1 MRHPGAENPGNSCRS
16 SSGKPTAYEQA
27 GIKGANRGLNGAM
40 SRRLASI
47 IEVRK
52 LGNAILKLDLLFRDR
67 GRLFWILNIGGWTG
81 YTLTAW
87 LGALAHE
94 KPESY
99 FAVIAAT
106 AVTGIAV
113 TIPMRYLL
121 RWLWTRSLLMLASV
135 MLFSCYVTALG
146 WRWLQN
152 YLYYDWVKNDWQPEH
167 LMDYVSGVM
176 GSFYILLCWSGLY
189 FGIKYYRQ
197 LQEQTQQTLKATAAA
212 HQAQLKMLRYQ
223 LNPHFLFNTLNAIS
237 TLILDGAND
246 TANKAVSRLSD
257 FLRYTLDN
265 DPLSQVTLGSELG
278 AIDLYLEIEKVR
290 FGDRLIIEK
299 ALESPAEKALV
310 PSLILQPLIENA
322 IKYAISP
329 SEEGGTLKISARVQ
343 RGVLVMQ
350 ISDTGPGLGNGKSSH
365 KSSGV
370 GLKNTRERLQQLYG
384 DDQAFTLAPNE
395 PSGLIITINLPY
407 EEGNA

>member
-1 MRHPGAENPGNSCRS
+1 M
-16 SSGKPTAYEQA
+16 T
-27 GIKGANRGLNGAM
+27 
-40 SRRLASI
+40 
-47 IEVRK
+47 
-52 LGNAILKLDLLFRDR
+52 ILDIDYLIRDR
-67 GRLFWILNIGGWTG
+67 GRLFWVLNIGGWTG

-87 LGALAHE
+87 LGAFAHE

-106 AVTGIAV
+106 AVSGFLLTL
-113 TIPMRYLL
+113 PMRYLF
-121 RWLWTRSLLMLASV
+121 RVLWTRSLLTLATV
-135 MLFSCYVTALG
+135 ITLACYILGLG

-152 YLYYDWVKNDWQPEH
+152 ILYYDWVKSSWQPEH
-167 LMDYVSGVM
+167 LMDYVGGVM

-189 FGIKYYRQ
+189 FGIRYYQ
-197 LQEQTQQTLKATAAA
+197 TLQEQTEQTLKATSAA

-265 DPLSQVTLGSELG
+265 DPMSQVTLGSELD
-278 AIDLYLEIEKVR
+278 ALDLYLEIEKVR
-290 FGDRLIIEK
+290 FGDRLVIEK
-299 ALESPAEKALV
+299 QIESPAEKALV

-329 SEEGGTLKISARVQ
+329 SEEGGTLRISARVQ

-350 ISDTGPGLGNGKSSH
+350 VSDTGPGLGNCKSDH

-370 GLKNTRERLQQLYG
+370 GLKNTRERLLQLYG
-384 DDQAFTLAPNE
+384 DKQAFALAPNE
-395 PSGLIITINLPY
+395 PKGLAITINLPF
-407 EEGNA
+407 EEEDAESTDRR

>member
-1 MRHPGAENPGNSCRS
+1 MKFE
-16 SSGKPTAYEQA
+16 
-27 GIKGANRGLNGAM
+27 
-40 SRRLASI
+40 SI
-47 IEVRK
+47 
-52 LGNAILKLDLLFRDR
+52 FRDR
-67 GRLFWILNIGGWTG
+67 GRLFWILNISGWTG
-81 YTLTAW
+81 YTITAW

-106 AVTGIAV
+106 AVVGFAI

-121 RWLWTRSLLMLASV
+121 RWLWTRPPITLAGIMLI
-135 MLFSCYVTALG
+135 SCYAIALA

-152 YLYYDWVKNDWQPEH
+152 YLYYDWVKNSWQPEH
-167 LMDYVSGVM
+167 MMDYVSGVM

-189 FGIKYYRQ
+189 FGIKYYQQ
-197 LQEQTQQTLKATAAA
+197 LQEQTEQTLKATAAA

-246 TANKAVSRLSD
+246 TANRAVSRLSD

-265 DPLSQVTLGSELG
+265 DPMSRVSLGSELG

-290 FGDRLIIEK
+290 FGDRLVIEK
-299 ALESPAEKALV
+299 AIESPADKGLV

-329 SEEGGTLKISARVQ
+329 SEEGGTLRISARVQ
-343 RGVLVMQ
+343 RGVLVIQ
-350 ISDTGPGLGNGKSSH
+350 ISDTGPGLGKGSNGN

-384 DDQAFTLAPNE
+384 DEQAFTLAPNE
-395 PSGLIITINLPY
+395 PSGLTITINLPF
-407 EEGNA
+407 EDGDA

>member
-1 MRHPGAENPGNSCRS
+1 VKVG
-16 SSGKPTAYEQA
+16 
-27 GIKGANRGLNGAM
+27 
-40 SRRLASI
+40 RL
-47 IEVRK
+47 V
-52 LGNAILKLDLLFRDR
+52 RDR
-67 GRLFWILNIGGWTG
+67 GRLFWILNIAGWTG
-81 YTLTAW
+81 YTLAAW

-99 FAVIAAT
+99 FAVIS
-106 AVTGIAV
+106 AVAV
-113 TIPMRYLL
+113 AGLVISILL
-121 RWLWTRSLLMLASV
+121 RLIYRRLWGHSPLTLAIGMLVA
-135 MLFSCYVTALG
+135 CYVFSFG
-146 WRWLQN
+146 WQWLHN
-152 YLYYDWVKNDWQPEH
+152 VLYWDWVKNSWRPEH
-167 LMDYVSGVM
+167 LMDFVSGIL

-189 FGIKYYRQ
+189 FGIKYYLQ
-197 LQEQTQQTLKATAAA
+197 LQEQTEQTLKATSAA

-237 TLILDGAND
+237 TLILDGANE

-265 DPLSQVTLGSELG
+265 DPMSRVTLGSELS

-299 ALESPAEKALV
+299 SLEAKAQDALV

-322 IKYAISP
+322 IKYAITP
-329 SEEGGTLKISARVQ
+329 SEEGGTLRISARVQ
-343 RGVLVMQ
+343 HKTLVLQ
-350 ISDTGPGLGNGKSSH
+350 ISDSGPGLGNGNNGQ

-384 DDQAFTLAPNE
+384 DSQAFTLAPNE
-395 PSGLIITINLPY
+395 PRGLRITINIPY
-407 EEGNA
+407 EVDDD

>member
-1 MRHPGAENPGNSCRS
+1 MEFETLVRNRS
-16 SSGKPTAYEQA
+16 
-27 GIKGANRGLNGAM
+27 
-40 SRRLASI
+40 
-47 IEVRK
+47 
-52 LGNAILKLDLLFRDR
+52 
-67 GRLFWILNIGGWTG
+67 RLFWILNIGGWTG
-81 YTLTAW
+81 YAIAAW

-94 KPESY
+94 KPEAY

-106 AVTGIAV
+106 AVTGLLL
-113 TIPMRYLL
+113 TLPMRSLFHRLWSKSIIALSTTMLL
-121 RWLWTRSLLMLASV
+121 V
-135 MLFSCYVTALG
+135 CYVLALG

-152 YLYYDWVKNDWQPEH
+152 YLYYDWVKNSWHPDDIME
-167 LMDYVSGVM
+167 YVGGVM

-189 FGIKYYRQ
+189 FGIKYYQQ
-197 LQEQTQQTLKATAAA
+197 LQEQTEQTLKATAAA

-237 TLILDGAND
+237 TLILDGANA
-246 TANKAVSRLSD
+246 TANRAVSRLSD

-265 DPLSQVTLGSELG
+265 DPMSQVTLGSELG

-290 FGDRLIIEK
+290 FGDRLVIEK
-299 ALESPAEKALV
+299 SIESPAEKALV

-329 SEEGGTLKISARVQ
+329 SEEGGTLRISARVQ
-343 RGVLVMQ
+343 RGVLVLQ
-350 ISDTGPGLGNGKSSH
+350 ISDTGPGLGNGQSDH

-370 GLKNTRERLQQLYG
+370 GLKNTRERLLQLYG
-384 DDQAFTLAPNE
+384 EAQAFTLAPNE

-407 EEGNA
+407 EESDA

>member
-1 MRHPGAENPGNSCRS
+1 MNID
-16 SSGKPTAYEQA
+16 Y
-27 GIKGANRGLNGAM
+27 
-40 SRRLASI
+40 
-47 IEVRK
+47 
-52 LGNAILKLDLLFRDR
+52 LFRNR
-67 GRLFWILNIGGWTG
+67 SRLFWLLNIGGWSG
-81 YTLTAW
+81 YGIAAW

-106 AVTGIAV
+106 AITGLIATV
-113 TIPMRYLL
+113 PLRYIF
-121 RWLWTRSLLMLASV
+121 RRLWSRTPLVLGGSMIAYCYAIALA
-135 MLFSCYVTALG
+135 

-152 YLYYDWVKNDWQPEH
+152 VLYYDWVKDAWQPEH
-167 LMDYVSGVM
+167 VMDYVGGVM

-189 FGIKYYRQ
+189 FGIKYYQQ
-197 LQEQTQQTLKATAAA
+197 LQDQTEQTLKATSAA

-246 TANKAVSRLSD
+246 TANKSVSRLSD

-265 DPLSQVTLGSELG
+265 DPMSQVTLGSELR
-278 AIDLYLEIEKVR
+278 ALDLYLEIEKVR
-290 FGDRLIIEK
+290 FGDRLVIEK
-299 ALESPAEKALV
+299 DIESPAEKALV

-329 SEEGGTLKISARVQ
+329 SEEGGTLQISARVQ
-343 RGVLVMQ
+343 RGVLMMQ
-350 ISDTGPGLGNGKSSH
+350 VADNGPGLGNGCSDH

-384 DDQAFTLAPNE
+384 DKQAFTLAPNE
-395 PSGLIITINLPY
+395 PSGLRITINLPF
-407 EEGNA
+407 EEDDA